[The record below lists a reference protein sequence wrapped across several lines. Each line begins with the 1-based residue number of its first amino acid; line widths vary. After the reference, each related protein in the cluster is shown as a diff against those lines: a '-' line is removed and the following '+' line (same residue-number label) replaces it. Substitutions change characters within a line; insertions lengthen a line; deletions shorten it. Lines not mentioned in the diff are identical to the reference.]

1 MTFFSKE
8 EVLVIHRANIV
19 RFGGSHG
26 LRDEGALES
35 ALNAAEARHYYEE
48 ADVVTCA
55 ATYGFHLC
63 QAHAFVDG
71 NKRIAAITCELF
83 LRDNGLT
90 LGITNEE
97 VVETFLKIASSEM
110 GRDELEGFLRARVRL
125 ATT

>member
-8 EVLVIHRANIV
+8 EMLLIHHADIE

-35 ALNAAEARHYYEE
+35 ALNAAEARNYYEQ

-71 NKRIAAITCELF
+71 NKRIAAIACELF
-83 LRDNGLT
+83 LKDNGLT
-90 LGITNEE
+90 LGFTNEE
-97 VVETFLKIASSEM
+97 IVQTFLKIASSEM
-110 GRDELEGFLRARVRL
+110 TRDELETLLRAHVH
-125 ATT
+125 